1 MNVDIAKKWEGQVIE
16 GRFPLHRFLGG
27 TDGSAVFL
35 TDSGQYKPREAAIK
49 LIPAESRSA
58 EQQISRWK
66 RAGSLNHPHLIRLWE
81 IGRCQLGGEKL
92 LYVVMECAD
101 EDLSQILPQRALT
114 SAEAG
119 DMLRPALNVL
129 AYLHGRGLVH
139 GHLKPSNI
147 MAIGDRL
154 KLSSDGICLAAE
166 PALRAGDPAPYDAP
180 EVPQAGRTAAA
191 DVWSLGMTLTETLL
205 QRLPTWEQK
214 DQDPVP
220 PATLPAPFREIVRQC
235 LRVDPSLRASL
246 ADILTR
252 LDAPPAEVAAPAP
265 AVIPPA
271 PIVHRSRIWLRFAYG
286 GAIVLAMLVAF
297 LVGLRLFN
305 PSSSADRS
313 APDAVETPAPQPVEP
328 AAAKPTPRENAK
340 PASLAANL
348 PKHLPPSVDAPP
360 VETHSTR
367 AASENLT
374 ATRSSAPDA
383 SAAPS
388 STSPTESA
396 PAAAST
402 SSPSSAQAPA
412 FPPNFVPGEVARQ
425 VLPLVP
431 EEARDTIRGTVR
443 VRVRV
448 AVDPAGDVTAA
459 DLDTPG
465 PSHYFAN
472 LSLDAARKWKF
483 TPAKSG
489 AQDVASAWTLRFDF
503 SQIATKAF
511 PTPVTP

>member
-1 MNVDIAKKWEGQVIE
+1 MNVETSKKWEGQVVE

-27 TDGSAVFL
+27 TEGSAVFL

-49 LIPAESRSA
+49 LIPAESRSS

-66 RAGSLNHPHLIRLWE
+66 RAGSLNHPHLIRMWDV
-81 IGRCQLGGEKL
+81 GRCQLNGTKL

-101 EDLSQILPQRALT
+101 EDLSQILPQRPLT
-114 SAEAG
+114 PAEAG
-119 DMLRPALNVL
+119 DMLRPVLDAL
-129 AYLHGRGLVH
+129 AYLHGRGLAH

-154 KLSSDGICLAAE
+154 KISSDGICLAGE
-166 PALRAGDPAPYDAP
+166 PALHAGEPGQYDAP
-180 EVPQAGRTAAA
+180 EVMQAGRTAAG
-191 DVWSLGMTLTETLL
+191 DVWSLGMTLSETLL
-205 QRLPTWEQK
+205 QRVPTREQK

-220 PATLPAPFREIVRQC
+220 PATLPPPFREIVRQC

-252 LDAPPAEVAAPAP
+252 LNAPPEVAAPAP
-265 AVIPPA
+265 AIVPPT
-271 PIVHRSRIWLRFAYG
+271 PLVHRSRMRMRLAYG
-286 GAIVLAMLVAF
+286 AAIAVAMVLAF
-297 LVGLRLFN
+297 WIGLHLFN

-313 APDAVETPAPQPVEP
+313 APVAVQTPEQQSAEPPATKPAPH
-328 AAAKPTPRENAK
+328 ENAK
-340 PASLAANL
+340 PPAPASQL
-348 PKHLPPSVDAPP
+348 PSHLPPAATSDNP
-360 VETHSTR
+360 VQTH
-367 AASENLT
+367 
-374 ATRSSAPDA
+374 P
-383 SAAPS
+383 AAPS
-388 STSPTESA
+388 SESLSATRSTEPNAGAA
-396 PAAAST
+396 PPNA
-402 SSPSSAQAPA
+402 PSSAGPSATSPSAPTGAQTPA
-412 FPPNFVPGEVARQ
+412 FPPNFKAGEVARQ

-431 EEARDTIRGTVR
+431 EQARDTIRGTVR

-448 AVDPAGDVTAA
+448 EVDPSGDVTGA

-489 AQDVASAWTLRFDF
+489 AQDVASAWELRFDF
-503 SQIATKAF
+503 SQIATKAV